1 MSTYELIV
9 MGGGRMGEALLGGMV
24 RSGLNPVD
32 VLVVEPVAARRA
44 ELVAAYAGLAVA
56 DALAP
61 DDHGGGAI
69 IAVKPQHVEAA
80 CRMVGPVVP
89 RVLSI
94 AAGVTIANLQS
105 WLGPDVSVVRSMPN
119 TPALVGAGASGL
131 AGAVTATADDITWAE
146 HILGSVGVVATVS
159 ESLLDAVTGLSGSGP
174 AYVFLVA
181 EALIEAGVLVGLP
194 RDTASLLARQTI
206 LGAARLMS
214 ESGELPEVLRA
225 NVTSPGGT
233 TAAGLRALEDRG
245 VRAAFMDAVVAATTR
260 ARVLGQPG

>member
-1 MSTYELIV
+1 MSTYELIL

-32 VLVVEPVAARRA
+32 VLVVEPVADRRT
-44 ELVAAYAGLAVA
+44 ELVAAFAGLAVA
-56 DALAP
+56 DALAL

-80 CRMVGPVVP
+80 ARAVGPVVP

-94 AAGVTIANLQS
+94 AAGVTIANLQT
-105 WLGPDVSVVRSMPN
+105 WLGTEVSVVRSMPN

-131 AGAVTATADDITWAE
+131 AGSATATADDIAWAE
-146 HILGSVGVVATVS
+146 HILESVGVVATVS
-159 ESLLDAVTGLSGSGP
+159 ESLLDAITGLSGSGP

-194 RDTASLLARQTI
+194 RHTASLLARQTI
-206 LGAARLMS
+206 LGAGRLMS
-214 ESGELPEVLRA
+214 ESGDLPEVLRA

-233 TAAGLRALEDRG
+233 TAAGLRALEKHG

-260 ARVLGQPG
+260 AQELGQPG